1 MNKVAGIEH
10 ARGTARALVRRFG
23 IEAARHVFVEGFAAR
38 LGVDIAVASLHGAT
52 AQLTVRNGESAR
64 IVLSDR
70 LRNPPIRRLTIG
82 HELGHYV
89 LGHPTR
95 PMGEG
100 CDATWLRDSPG
111 DGRDFEAEAN
121 VFSAEI
127 LMPASVAL
135 PICELNTASLE
146 PAMQIAHTFG
156 MPLQRSAIRFT
167 ELTRLRCAAVLSE
180 AGVVRGVAPSATFI
194 GTIACG
200 SPVDGRSAVGQ
211 CFRTGELRSW
221 VMSVPAATWLVTSS
235 EVAILEHSVR
245 CPDTGSVLTML
256 WLP

>member
-1 MNKVAGIEH
+1 MNRAEGIEH
-10 ARGTARALVRRFG
+10 ARHTARALVRRFG
-23 IEAARHVFVEGFAAR
+23 IEAPRHVFVEGFAAR

-70 LRNPPIRRLTIG
+70 LTNAPMRRLTIG

-89 LGHPTR
+89 LRHPTR
-95 PMGEG
+95 PITER
-100 CDATWLRDSPG
+100 CDATWSADSPA

-127 LMPASVAL
+127 LMPASAAL
-135 PICELNTASLE
+135 PICAVNTASLE

-180 AGVVRGVAPSATFI
+180 AGIVRRVAPSATFI

-200 SPVDGRSAVGQ
+200 TPVDDRSAVGQ
-211 CFRTGELRSW
+211 YFRTGELRSW
-221 VMSVPAATWLVTSS
+221 VMSVPAAAWLVTSS
-235 EVAILEHSVR
+235 EVAILEHSVK